1 MAISL
6 VNYMKKYIL
15 FLLLSTCLQ
24 AEIVSKGTGVVIIGG
39 QVIPINSS
47 PQTWRATLGIPDTE
61 AKYGL
66 LLTSSN
72 IISLDT
78 NLYPQVVT
86 SDATNH
92 VLNVTNLVNL
102 LQVTNDVNFLHATN
116 LCAGAQGQLLMRGD
130 STNRLLSFNASW
142 KFLGAAAPTSLA
154 SNKVANL
161 YWIVLGTDQ
170 TNVICGYAVQP

>member
-1 MAISL
+1 
-6 VNYMKKYIL
+6 MKKYIL

-39 QVIPINSS
+39 QVIPVNSS

-78 NLYPQVVT
+78 NIYVQVVT

-92 VLNVTNLVNL
+92 VLNATNLVSVL
-102 LQVTNDVNFLHATN
+102 TMTNDVNFVHATN
-116 LCAGAQGQLLMRGD
+116 LTAGAQGQLVINPNGATRWL
-130 STNRLLSFNASW
+130 TFPATW
-142 KFLGAAAPTSLA
+142 KFLGQAAPTGIA
-154 SNKVANL
+154 SGKWANL
-161 YWIVLGTDQ
+161 AWICLGTDQ